1 MVTPSTSKKSDTE
14 GPSVVLYSTSSDASN
29 GNRRSSIIGRPPPA
43 DLFSSLKPNATADPV
58 VQKPLTSPS
67 STSITSALYT
77 KTVDDELISRRPS
90 VVSFTEP
97 VGHPGHLDRTRSVGS
112 LFHQIHHSQNPST
125 SINSAQNKIRP
136 GSCPSPI
143 DSASVAHIPSARPMS
158 PPPLASAPS
167 QKPTGQK
174 VTSMIIDSD
183 KPSELPKF
191 VPKPNQSEIS
201 LIQTN
206 SAPETQLSQRDS
218 KPQDLIFRTPFATNP
233 ASKPVVSSDK
243 KLTVTTN
250 SSTGQDNSPIST
262 TPSKLTPA
270 DTPAVTTMA
279 PVTSPSPSIEPHA
292 SVSKGQQSE
301 AKPKAQEE
309 LNSFFS
315 DEESERH
322 ELHIL
327 IAATGSVATIK
338 IPLII
343 AKLRKMYGSHA
354 VIQLIVTTAAEH
366 FLRTVKLPSDIKV
379 WHDHDEWTSRRGVAE
394 TVLHVKLRRWADI
407 LLIAPLSANTLAKMA
422 NGICDNLITS
432 VFRAWN
438 SNTPVVVAPAMNTHM
453 YTNPMTKKHLT
464 VLQTSFPYVH
474 VLKPIEK
481 VLVCGDIGMGG
492 MREWTDVVDNV
503 VRHLGG
509 LPKSIEEEEEEEERE
524 KQEKRAAA
532 KKRRESLDA
541 VQAPEKRK
549 ETKIEEADEDNDDDD
564 DDDEDDEDDDES
576 EKARAVP
583 QKPKLVR
590 SNTAEI

>member
-1 MVTPSTSKKSDTE
+1 
-14 GPSVVLYSTSSDASN
+14 
-29 GNRRSSIIGRPPPA
+29 
-43 DLFSSLKPNATADPV
+43 
-58 VQKPLTSPS
+58 
-67 STSITSALYT
+67 
-77 KTVDDELISRRPS
+77 
-90 VVSFTEP
+90 
-97 VGHPGHLDRTRSVGS
+97 
-112 LFHQIHHSQNPST
+112 
-125 SINSAQNKIRP
+125 
-136 GSCPSPI
+136 
-143 DSASVAHIPSARPMS
+143 
-158 PPPLASAPS
+158 
-167 QKPTGQK
+167 
-174 VTSMIIDSD
+174 MIIDSD
-183 KPSELPKF
+183 KPSGFPKI
-191 VPKPNQSEIS
+191 VPKPNQSD
-201 LIQTN
+201 LHMKRNN
-206 SAPETQLSQRDS
+206 SAPETQLSQRGSDF
-218 KPQDLIFRTPFATNP
+218 KRQELFFRTPFATNP
-233 ASKPVVSSDK
+233 ASKPVVSPDTK
-243 KLTVTTN
+243 KSVTTN
-250 SSTGQDNSPIST
+250 SNTVQDKSPIST
-262 TPSKLTPA
+262 SPSKLAPA
-270 DTPAVTTMA
+270 GTPAVTTMA
-279 PVTSPSPSIEPHA
+279 PVASQSSSIEPHA
-292 SVSKGQQSE
+292 SISKGQQPE

-309 LNSFFS
+309 QNSFFS

-322 ELHIL
+322 EFHIL

-366 FLRTVKLPSDIKV
+366 FLRTVKLPSDIKI
-379 WHDHDEWTSRRGVAE
+379 WHDHDEWTSRRSVAE

-509 LPKSIEEEEEEEERE
+509 LPKSVEEEEEEEERE
-524 KQEKRAAA
+524 KREKRAAA

-541 VQAPEKRK
+541 VQAPAKTK
-549 ETKIEEADEDNDDDD
+549 ENKIEKVNEDNDNDNDDED
-564 DDDEDDEDDDES
+564 DDDEDDDDEDEEDDDES